1 MQQAN
6 YDLVTIM
13 ETRWDHSYDWSA
25 AMDGY
30 KLFRRDRQGRMGS
43 NMALYVEE
51 CFDAVEFRAGNDKV
65 DFLWLRIRGKA
76 NKDDILGICYRPPNQ
91 AVTLCCKMSY

>member
-30 KLFRRDRQGRMGS
+30 KLFRRDRQGRRGGGMV
-43 NMALYVEE
+43 LYVGE
-51 CFDAVEFRAGNDKV
+51 CVDVVELRAANDEV
-65 DFLWLRIRGKA
+65 ESLWIRIRRRAK
-76 NKDDILGICYRPPNQ
+76 RW
-91 AVTLCCKMSY
+91 TS

>member
-1 MQQAN
+1 
-6 YDLVTIM
+6 V
-13 ETRWDHSYDWSA
+13 
-25 AMDGY
+25 DGY

-76 NKDDILGICYRPPNQ
+76 NKG
-91 AVTLCCKMSY
+91 TSW